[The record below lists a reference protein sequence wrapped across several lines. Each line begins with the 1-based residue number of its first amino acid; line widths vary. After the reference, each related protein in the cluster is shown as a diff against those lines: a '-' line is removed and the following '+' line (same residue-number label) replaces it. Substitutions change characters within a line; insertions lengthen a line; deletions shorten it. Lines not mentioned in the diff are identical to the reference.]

1 MCQSCADNYQRIA
14 RKLLRELEAGWL
26 EVVLMPGREWT
37 EKHPDRDKIRVVE
50 RQNAPW
56 YQDFCASYESRR
68 KDLHKW
74 RKFKTKIKRQWVV
87 KALCAMA
94 EGKVNTIYADRL
106 LDFMRDRKHQ
116 QRRMAA

>member
-1 MCQSCADNYQRIA
+1 
-14 RKLLRELEAGWL
+14 
-26 EVVLMPGREWT
+26 
-37 EKHPDRDKIRVVE
+37 
-50 RQNAPW
+50 
-56 YQDFCASYESRR
+56 
-68 KDLHKW
+68 LHKW